1 MGKPAKGT
9 KVTHGKSGRHGVT
22 TGGMVGQLIG
32 VLFAGDEKPKFVH
45 PSSVHKSGGLLSRL
59 LGRK

>member
-22 TGGMVGQLIG
+22 TGGMVGHLIG
-32 VLFAGDEKPKFVH
+32 VLFAGDKKPTFVQ
-45 PSSVHKSGGLLSRL
+45 PSSVHRSGGLLSRL
-59 LGRK
+59 FKR